1 MASKI
6 DIDRFIC
13 SLMSRTSLSLFY
25 KMEESLE
32 DQGLE
37 YKDGEIVEI
46 DNPQTIKFN
55 ESEDIDSVW
64 PKEVVN
70 ELLEE
75 TQKNTPKV
83 KEELKKY
90 FSNVFP
96 TIYDIDVDKM
106 VEEYKE
112 RIIISQSLKYDDLLV
127 RAIAYKQGLKDM
139 LKVIKEGD
147 KDETTER

>member
-1 MASKI
+1 MSSKI

-13 SLMSRTSLSLFY
+13 FLIENKSDARQL
-25 KMEESLE
+25 LE
-32 DQGLE
+32 VCLKSQGLE

-64 PKEVVN
+64 PKEVVD

-83 KEELKKY
+83 KDGLKKF

-96 TIYDIDVDKM
+96 TIYDIDIDKM